1 MGFLLESEWLL
12 CCVAVMTIVS
22 QVFYLQA
29 GGSYRRML
37 MIRGQ
42 HLIGKVLGSCVLEKL
57 LGYGGSSAVF
67 LAHQRD
73 PERKVAVK
81 VFLPRTSMDIQ
92 MQRDFY
98 RRFLREAESASRLDH
113 PNILPI
119 YSYGEQDGLPY
130 IIMPYMSGGTL
141 SEYMAKRGPLS
152 LQEAQWYLKQI
163 AAALDY
169 AHEHGCVHCDVKPAN
184 ILLDSDGHVMLSDF
198 GIAHVVQSN
207 DGSTQPLTKSPEA
220 LMGTPDYISPEQA
233 LGQPLDGRS
242 DIYSLGITL
251 FYLLVKQLPFKAD
264 STIALALLHI
274 HETPPSLALI
284 RADITP
290 EIDRVVQKALAKG
303 PEDRF
308 QTAGEFSTSFAYAVE
323 RTETMSPVL
332 TSGKRITPTVG
343 TGRGNSDSPPLPRVR
358 VKSVKIGSSRFPRLV
373 GLWLII
379 LVLVTFGV
387 FRESVLAT
395 ITTYFTQSG
404 FKTPTVVPSV
414 TDNAL
419 QNLLVNRDLW
429 PSSDTY
435 FYIQQQYHIKNASKC
450 CVALALYANHT
461 FNDFRLTVSMQEIQG
476 SHNSADYYGIIFRAS
491 ADQSRYYVFEVDT
504 TEGGQYVFWRY
515 DGPQWRTIKAGPA
528 PSLLLASGRS
538 NTITVEAHG
547 NIFTFLINGK
557 PVDKAMIDSLQPAL
571 TSGEI
576 GLYVEE
582 QAEVAFSD
590 LHVEVLK

>member
-1 MGFLLESEWLL
+1 
-12 CCVAVMTIVS
+12 
-22 QVFYLQA
+22 
-29 GGSYRRML
+29 

-42 HLIGKVLGSCVLEKL
+42 HLIGKVLGSCVLERL

-67 LAHQRD
+67 LAHQHN

-92 MQRDFY
+92 LQRDFY
-98 RRFLREAESASRLDH
+98 RRFLREAEAASKLDH
-113 PNILPI
+113 PNIVPI

-130 IIMPYMSGGTL
+130 IVMPYMPGGTL
-141 SEYMAKRGPLS
+141 SEYMAKCVPLS

-198 GIAHVVQSN
+198 GIAHVVQS
-207 DGSTQPLTKSPEA
+207 DGPTQPLTKSPEA

-233 LGQPLDGRS
+233 LGQTLDGRS

-274 HETPPSLALI
+274 HEPPPSLALT

-290 EIDRVVQKALAKG
+290 EIDHVVQKALAKG
-303 PEDRF
+303 PDDRF
-308 QTAGEFSTSFAYAVE
+308 QTAGEFSATFTQAVE
-323 RTETMSPVL
+323 RTVKIDVL
-332 TSGKRITPTVG
+332 PSSGKRLALT
-343 TGRGNSDSPPLPRVR
+343 TGAGPSKSDPQPLPHVR
-358 VKSVKIGSSRFPRLV
+358 VKSMKVRSSRLPRLV
-373 GLWLII
+373 GVC
-379 LVLVTFGV
+379 LVLLVLLVAAVIGT
-387 FRESVLAT
+387 SVLIPH
-395 ITTYFTQSG
+395 ITTVTL
-404 FKTPTVVPSV
+404 KTPTPTPGSASS
-414 TDNAL
+414 TL
-419 QNLLVNRDLW
+419 ENLLVNRDLW
-429 PSSDTY
+429 PSNETY

-461 FNDFRLTVSMQEIQG
+461 FSNFRLTVTMQEIQG
-476 SHNSADYYGIIFRAS
+476 SHDPADYYGIIFRAS
-491 ADQSRYYVFEVDT
+491 ADQSRYYVFEVATND
-504 TEGGQYVFWRY
+504 GGQYVFWRY
-515 DGPQWRTIKAGPA
+515 DGPQWRTIKAGPV
-528 PSLLLASGRS
+528 PSLLTTSGRS
-538 NTITVEAHG
+538 NTMIVEARG
-547 NIFTFLINGK
+547 NTFTFLINGK
-557 PVDKAMIDSLQPAL
+557 PIDKTMVDSLQPTL

-582 QAEVAFSD
+582 PAEVAFSN
-590 LHVEVLK
+590 LHVEPLK

>member
-1 MGFLLESEWLL
+1 
-12 CCVAVMTIVS
+12 
-22 QVFYLQA
+22 
-29 GGSYRRML
+29 

-42 HLIGKVLGSCVLEKL
+42 HLIGKVLGSCVLERL

-67 LAHQRD
+67 LAHQHN

-92 MQRDFY
+92 LQRDFY
-98 RRFLREAESASRLDH
+98 RRFLREAEAASKLDH

-130 IIMPYMSGGTL
+130 IVMPYMPGGTL

-169 AHEHGCVHCDVKPAN
+169 AHTHGCVHCDVKPAN

-198 GIAHVVQSN
+198 GIAHVMQSS
-207 DGSTQPLTKSPEA
+207 DGPTQPLTKSPEA

-233 LGQPLDGRS
+233 LGQTLDGRS

-251 FYLLVKQLPFKAD
+251 FYLLAKQLPFKAD

-274 HETPPSLALI
+274 HEPPPSLALI

-290 EIDRVVQKALAKG
+290 EIDRVVQKALAKE
-303 PEDRF
+303 PDDRF
-308 QTAGEFSTSFAYAVE
+308 QTAGEFSATFTQAVE
-323 RTETMSPVL
+323 RTEVVDPLPS
-332 TSGKRITPTVG
+332 SGKRMMPIG
-343 TGRGNSDSPPLPRVR
+343 GAGRGRGELTPLPRV
-358 VKSVKIGSSRFPRLV
+358 SVKPMKASSSRLARLV
-373 GLWLII
+373 RLCIVI
-379 LVLVTFGV
+379 LVLSLAGAFGA
-387 FRESVLAT
+387 SVLVPR
-395 ITTYFTQSG
+395 ITRVGS
-404 FKTPTVVPSV
+404 KTPTVIPTS
-414 TDNAL
+414 TGNTL
-419 QNLLVNRDLW
+419 ENLLINRDLW

-461 FNDFRLTVSMQEIQG
+461 FGSFRLTVTMQEIQS
-476 SHNSADYYGIIFRAS
+476 SHDTADYYGVIFRAS

-504 TEGGQYVFWRY
+504 NDGGQYVFWRY

-528 PSLLLASGRS
+528 PMLLTASGKS
-538 NTITVEAHG
+538 NTMTVEARG
-547 NIFTFLINGK
+547 NTFTFFINGK
-557 PVDKAMIDSLQPAL
+557 LIDKTMVDSLQPSL

-582 QAEVAFSD
+582 QAEVAFSN
-590 LHVEVLK
+590 LHVEALK

>member
-1 MGFLLESEWLL
+1 
-12 CCVAVMTIVS
+12 
-22 QVFYLQA
+22 
-29 GGSYRRML
+29 

-42 HLIGKVLGSCVLEKL
+42 HLIGKVLGSCVLERL

-67 LAHQRD
+67 LAHQHN

-92 MQRDFY
+92 LQRDFY
-98 RRFLREAESASRLDH
+98 RRFLREAEAASKLDH

-130 IIMPYMSGGTL
+130 IVMPYMPGGTL

-169 AHEHGCVHCDVKPAN
+169 AHAHGCVHCDVKPAN

-198 GIAHVVQSN
+198 GIAHVMQSS
-207 DGSTQPLTKSPEA
+207 DGPTQPLTKSPEA

-233 LGQPLDGRS
+233 LGQTLDGRS

-274 HETPPSLALI
+274 HEPPPSLALI

-290 EIDRVVQKALAKG
+290 EIDLVVQKSLAKE
-303 PEDRF
+303 PDDRF
-308 QTAGEFSTSFAYAVE
+308 QTAGEFSATFTQAVE
-323 RTETMSPVL
+323 RAEMADPLPASEKRL
-332 TSGKRITPTVG
+332 TPNGGGGPGSNDVP
-343 TGRGNSDSPPLPRVR
+343 SLPRVH
-358 VKSVKIGSSRFPRLV
+358 VKPMKHARSSRLPRLV
-373 GLWLII
+373 GLCFVI
-379 LVLVTFGV
+379 LVLLSVGAFGA
-387 FRESVLAT
+387 SVLAPH
-395 ITTYFTQSG
+395 ITPGS
-404 FKTPTVVPSV
+404 FKTPTPVPSS
-414 TDNAL
+414 TSRAIE
-419 QNLLVNRDLW
+419 NLLINRDLW
-429 PSSDTY
+429 PSNDTY
-435 FYIQQQYHIKNASKC
+435 FYTQQQYHIRNASKC

-461 FNDFRLTVSMQEIQG
+461 FRNFRLTVTMQEVQG
-476 SHNSADYYGIIFRAS
+476 SHDTADYYGIIFRAS
-491 ADQSRYYVFEVDT
+491 SDQSRYYVFEVDT
-504 TEGGQYVFWRY
+504 NDGGQYVFWRY
-515 DGPQWRTIKAGPA
+515 DGPQWRTIKAGTA
-528 PSLLLASGRS
+528 PSLLTAAGKS
-538 NTITVEAHG
+538 NTITLEARG
-547 NIFTFLINGK
+547 NTFTFFINGK
-557 PVDKAMIDSLQPAL
+557 PVDKTMVDPLQPPLA
-571 TSGEI
+571 SGEI